1 MKAVIYVRQRDE
13 ISLYEQFNISA
24 EYCKKFG
31 YSIAGKVMD
40 FDGKQFHE
48 AVNKII
54 PLSVP
59 AALIIYS
66 KEAAFDNNDDYLF
79 FRIYLERLGHKLISC
94 N

>member
-1 MKAVIYVRQRDE
+1 MRAIIYVRDKDD
-13 ISLYEQFNISA
+13 ISIYEQFNQCASHA
-24 EYCKKFG
+24 NRYG
-31 YSIAGKVMD
+31 YSIVGKVLD

-54 PLSVP
+54 PFTVP

-79 FRIYLERLGHKLISC
+79 YRIYLEKLGKKLITIT
-94 N
+94 